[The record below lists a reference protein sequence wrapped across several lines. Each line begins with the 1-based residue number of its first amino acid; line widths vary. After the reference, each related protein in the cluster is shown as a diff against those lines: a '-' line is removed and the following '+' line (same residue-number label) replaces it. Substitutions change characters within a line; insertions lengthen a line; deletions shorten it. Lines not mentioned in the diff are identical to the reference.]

1 MLISNAPAT
10 QCALAPLPSGPSPSP
25 ILTSSFDL
33 TREDFNKE
41 MSATTEAD
49 SQAPVFSWFVAQ
61 EAEAQSDTDD
71 EMEWMRVKS
80 ECRERGC
87 VVGGEGVA

>member
-1 MLISNAPAT
+1 
-10 QCALAPLPSGPSPSP
+10 
-25 ILTSSFDL
+25 
-33 TREDFNKE
+33 